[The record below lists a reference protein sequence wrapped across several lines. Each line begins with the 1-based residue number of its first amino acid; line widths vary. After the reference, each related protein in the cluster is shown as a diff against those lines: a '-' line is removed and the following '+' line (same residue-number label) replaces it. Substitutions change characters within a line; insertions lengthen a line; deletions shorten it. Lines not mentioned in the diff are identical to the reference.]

1 MIVIGHDLAKTMLNL
16 HATFSRR
23 DLKNKVKLG
32 GYLNFIVLP
41 VEED

>member
-1 MIVIGHDLAKTMLNL
+1 MIVIEHGLANIMLNL

-23 DLKNKVKLG
+23 DLENKVKVG
-32 GYLNFIVLP
+32 GYLSFIVLP